1 MLKAFR
7 YLKPYWISV
16 VAVIVLVFA
25 QVQAQLALP
34 DHMSKIITYGIQ
46 YGGITES
53 IPSAMS
59 EETYNHLQVFMDE
72 ESKTILEDNY
82 VQVSQGDTS
91 YTKKY
96 PLVEKE
102 DIYVLKDHPDSSL
115 EDTIKKPL
123 LMTSLL
129 ENEEIL
135 KSFKLDSSSQLYQAL
150 ALQPQLKE
158 QIVNQFDAM
167 LSKYTDA
174 NLTAAQTLAV
184 KKVYQDL
191 QMDTAAIQ
199 NRYIM
204 QEGFWMLAISLL
216 ATISAIGSAYLSS
229 RTATAASRDLRRDV
243 FAKVETFSSAEFSR
257 FSTASL
263 ITRTTNDI
271 QQVQT
276 ILTMFLRIVLFAPFM
291 GFTSLFKVI
300 HYSSLVSLLA
310 WSVAGLITLMIAIF
324 SFTMPKFKK
333 SQELVDQLNRVSRE
347 QLEGMLV
354 IRAFD
359 NEKYEEQRFKKVNDN
374 ITKLNL
380 FLNRV
385 IGLPM
390 PIMTF
395 ALSALSVGIIWIGT
409 NQVDAGT
416 MQIGDMMAFL
426 QYATEILM
434 SFMII
439 AMIFIMV
446 PRSSVSANRIFEI
459 LETEPTIHD
468 PVEPKHLPKENAPI
482 TFDHVSF
489 KYANAEENVLED
501 IHFTANPEETV
512 AFIGST
518 GSGKTTLVNLLPRFF
533 DITEGA
539 IRFGDIDIRDVSQ
552 KELRDRIG
560 YVPQKGI
567 LFSGTI
573 ASNLRYADES
583 LSDEKMEE
591 ALSVSQ
597 AKEFVDRMP
606 NGVNE
611 PIAQGGTNVSG
622 GQKQRLSIARAL
634 AKDAQVYIFDDTFSA
649 LDYATDA
656 KLRAALAELI
666 TKKHATVFIVAQRIS
681 SIMHADKI
689 IILDQGKMAGIGT
702 HEELLKSCE
711 VYQEIAHSQLS
722 REELGE

>member
-16 VAVIVLVFA
+16 VAVIVLVFS

-59 EETYNHLQVFMDE
+59 EKTYNHLQVFMDE
-72 ESKTILEDNY
+72 ESKTILKDNY

-263 ITRTTNDI
+263 ITRTTNDV

-310 WSVAGLITLMIAIF
+310 WSVAGLITLMIGIF

-359 NEKYEEQRFKKVNDN
+359 NEKYEEQRFKKVNDD

-385 IGLPM
+385 MGLPM

-552 KELRDRIG
+552 RELRDRIG

-689 IILDQGKMAGIGT
+689 IVLDQGKMAGIGT

>member
-59 EETYNHLQVFMDE
+59 EETYKHLQVFMDE
-72 ESKTILEDNY
+72 ESKSILENNY

-96 PLVEKE
+96 PLAEKE
-102 DIYVLKDHPDSSL
+102 NIYVLKDHPDSSL
-115 EDTIKKPL
+115 EDAIKKPL

-135 KSFKLDSSSQLYQAL
+135 KNFKLDSSSQLYQAL
-150 ALQPQLKE
+150 SLQPQLKE
-158 QIVNQFDAM
+158 QIINQFDAM

-184 KKVYQDL
+184 KKVYQEL
-191 QMDTAAIQ
+191 EIDTAAIQ

-204 QEGFWMLAISLL
+204 QEGLWMLAISLL
-216 ATISAIGSAYLSS
+216 ATVCAIGSAYLSS

-276 ILTMFLRIVLFAPFM
+276 VLTMFLRIVLFAPFM

-310 WSVAGLITLMIAIF
+310 WSVAGLITLMIVIF
-324 SFTMPKFKK
+324 SFTIPKFKK

-359 NEKYEEQRFKKVNDN
+359 NEKYEEQRFKKVNDD

-385 IGLPM
+385 MGLPM
-390 PIMTF
+390 PVMTF
-395 ALSALSVGIIWIGT
+395 ALSALSVAIIWIGT

-468 PVEPKHLPKENAPI
+468 PVEPKHLPKENVPI

-533 DITEGA
+533 DVTEGA

-552 KELRDRIG
+552 KELRNRIG

-573 ASNLRYADES
+573 ASNLRYADEN

-591 ALSVSQ
+591 ALTISQ

-656 KLRAALAELI
+656 KLRAALAGLI
-666 TKKHATVFIVAQRIS
+666 AKKHATVFIVAQRIS

-689 IILDQGKMAGIGT
+689 IVLDQGKMAGIGT
-702 HEELLKSCE
+702 HKELLKNCE

>member
-16 VAVIVLVFA
+16 VAVIVLVFS

-216 ATISAIGSAYLSS
+216 ATISAIGFAYLSS

-263 ITRTTNDI
+263 ITRTTNDV

-385 IGLPM
+385 MGLPM

-533 DITEGA
+533 DITEGT

-689 IILDQGKMAGIGT
+689 IVLDQGKMAGIGT

>member
-82 VQVSQGDTS
+82 VQVSRGDTS

-216 ATISAIGSAYLSS
+216 ATISAIGSAYISS

-263 ITRTTNDI
+263 ITRTTNDV

-385 IGLPM
+385 MGLPM

-533 DITEGA
+533 DITEGT

-689 IILDQGKMAGIGT
+689 IVLDQGKMAGIGT

>member
-59 EETYNHLQVFMDE
+59 EETYSHLQVFMDE

-82 VQVSQGDTS
+82 VHVSRGDTS

-150 ALQPQLKE
+150 ALQLQLKE

-263 ITRTTNDI
+263 ITRTTNDV

-385 IGLPM
+385 MGLPM

-533 DITEGA
+533 DITEGT

-573 ASNLRYADES
+573 ASNLRYADKS

-689 IILDQGKMAGIGT
+689 IVLDQGKMAGIGT

>member
-16 VAVIVLVFA
+16 VAVIVLVFS

-34 DHMSKIITYGIQ
+34 DHMSKIISYGIQ

-82 VQVSQGDTS
+82 VQISQGDTS

-263 ITRTTNDI
+263 ITRTTNDV

-347 QLEGMLV
+347 QLEGILV

-385 IGLPM
+385 MGLPM

-533 DITEGA
+533 DITEGT

-689 IILDQGKMAGIGT
+689 IVLDQGKMAGIGT

>member
-96 PLVEKE
+96 PLVENE

-263 ITRTTNDI
+263 ITRTTNDV

-359 NEKYEEQRFKKVNDN
+359 NEKYEEQRFKKVNDD

-385 IGLPM
+385 MGLPM

-533 DITEGA
+533 DITEGT

-689 IILDQGKMAGIGT
+689 IVLDQGKMAGIGT

>member
-7 YLKPYWISV
+7 YLKPYWVSV

-263 ITRTTNDI
+263 ITRTTNDV

-300 HYSSLVSLLA
+300 HYSSLISLLA

-385 IGLPM
+385 MGLPM

-468 PVEPKHLPKENAPI
+468 PIEPKHLPKENAPI

-489 KYANAEENVLED
+489 KYTNAEENVLED

-533 DITEGA
+533 DITEGT

-689 IILDQGKMAGIGT
+689 IVLDQGKMAGIGT

>member
-16 VAVIVLVFA
+16 AAVIVLVFS

-82 VQVSQGDTS
+82 VQVSRGDTS

-263 ITRTTNDI
+263 ITRTTNDV

-333 SQELVDQLNRVSRE
+333 SQELVDLLNRVSRE

-385 IGLPM
+385 MGLPM

-533 DITEGA
+533 DITEGT

-689 IILDQGKMAGIGT
+689 IVLDQGKMAGIGT

>member
-7 YLKPYWISV
+7 YLKPYCISV

-59 EETYNHLQVFMDE
+59 EETYKHLQIFMDE

-102 DIYVLKDHPDSSL
+102 DIYILKDHPDSSL
-115 EDTIKKPL
+115 EDAIKKPL

-135 KSFKLDSSSQLYQAL
+135 KNFKLDSSSQLYQAL

-158 QIVNQFDAM
+158 QIVDQFDAM
-167 LSKYTDA
+167 LAKYTDA

-204 QEGFWMLAISLL
+204 QEGLWMLAISLL
-216 ATISAIGSAYLSS
+216 ATVCAIGSAYLSS
-229 RTATAASRDLRRDV
+229 RTATAASRDLRCDV

-276 ILTMFLRIVLFAPFM
+276 VLTMFLRIVLFAPFM

-310 WSVAGLITLMIAIF
+310 WSVAGLITLMIVIF

-359 NEKYEEQRFKKVNDN
+359 NEKYEEQRFKKVNDD

-385 IGLPM
+385 MGLPM

-395 ALSALSVGIIWIGT
+395 ALSALSVAIIWIGT

-439 AMIFIMV
+439 AMIFIMI
-446 PRSSVSANRIFEI
+446 PRSSVSAKRIFEV

-501 IHFTANPEETV
+501 IHFSANPEETI

-533 DITEGA
+533 DVTEGS

-573 ASNLRYADES
+573 ASNLRYADEN
-583 LSDEKMEE
+583 LSDKKMEE
-591 ALSVSQ
+591 ALSISQ

-656 KLRAALAELI
+656 KLRTALTGLI
-666 TKKHATVFIVAQRIS
+666 AKKHATVFIVAQRIS

-689 IILDQGKMAGIGT
+689 IVLDQGKMAGIGT
-702 HEELLKSCE
+702 HEELLKNCE

>member
-16 VAVIVLVFA
+16 VAVIVLVFS

-82 VQVSQGDTS
+82 VQVSRGDTS

-216 ATISAIGSAYLSS
+216 ATISAIGSAYISS

-263 ITRTTNDI
+263 ITRTTNDV

-385 IGLPM
+385 MGLPM

-533 DITEGA
+533 DITEGT

-597 AKEFVDRMP
+597 AREFVDRMP

-689 IILDQGKMAGIGT
+689 IVLDQGKMAGIGT

>member
-59 EETYNHLQVFMDE
+59 EETYKHLQVFMDA
-72 ESKTILEDNY
+72 ESKTILENNY

-96 PLVEKE
+96 PLAEKE

-115 EDTIKKPL
+115 EDAIKKPL

-135 KSFKLDSSSQLYQAL
+135 KNFKLDSSSQLYQAL
-150 ALQPQLKE
+150 SLQPQLKE
-158 QIVNQFDAM
+158 QIINQFDAM

-184 KKVYQDL
+184 KKVYQEL
-191 QMDTAAIQ
+191 EIDTAAIQ

-204 QEGFWMLAISLL
+204 QEGLWMLAISLL
-216 ATISAIGSAYLSS
+216 ATVCAIGSAYLSS

-276 ILTMFLRIVLFAPFM
+276 VLTMFLRIVLFAPFM

-310 WSVAGLITLMIAIF
+310 WSVAGLITLMIVIF
-324 SFTMPKFKK
+324 SFTIPKFKK

-359 NEKYEEQRFKKVNDN
+359 NEKYEEQRFKKVNDD

-385 IGLPM
+385 MGLPM
-390 PIMTF
+390 PVMTF
-395 ALSALSVGIIWIGT
+395 ALSALSVAIIWIGT

-439 AMIFIMV
+439 AMIFIMI
-446 PRSSVSANRIFEI
+446 PRSSVSAKRIFEV

-533 DITEGA
+533 DVTEGA

-552 KELRDRIG
+552 KELRNRIG

-573 ASNLRYADES
+573 ESNLRYADEN

-591 ALSVSQ
+591 ALTISQ

-634 AKDAQVYIFDDTFSA
+634 AKDSQVYIFDDTFSA

-656 KLRAALAELI
+656 KLRAALAGLI
-666 TKKHATVFIVAQRIS
+666 AKKYATIFIVAQRIS

-689 IILDQGKMAGIGT
+689 IVLDQGKMAGIGT
-702 HEELLKSCE
+702 HEELLKNCE

>member
-7 YLKPYWISV
+7 YLKTYWISV

-59 EETYNHLQVFMDE
+59 EETYKHLQIFMDE

-91 YTKKY
+91 YMKKY

-115 EDTIKKPL
+115 EDAIKKPL

-135 KSFKLDSSSQLYQAL
+135 KNFKLNSSSQLYQAL
-150 ALQPQLKE
+150 TLQPQLKE

-167 LSKYTDA
+167 LAKYTDA

-204 QEGFWMLAISLL
+204 QEGLWMLAISLL
-216 ATISAIGSAYLSS
+216 ATVCAIGSAYLSS

-276 ILTMFLRIVLFAPFM
+276 VLTMFLRIVLFAPFM

-310 WSVAGLITLMIAIF
+310 WSVAGLITLMIVIF

-359 NEKYEEQRFKKVNDN
+359 NEKYEEQRFKKVNDD

-385 IGLPM
+385 MGLPM

-395 ALSALSVGIIWIGT
+395 ALSALSVAIIWIGT

-439 AMIFIMV
+439 AMIFIMI
-446 PRSSVSANRIFEI
+446 PRSSVSAKRIFEV

-468 PVEPKHLPKENAPI
+468 PVEPKHLPKENSPI

-533 DITEGA
+533 DVTEGS

-573 ASNLRYADES
+573 ASNLRYADEN
-583 LSDEKMEE
+583 LSDKKMEE
-591 ALSVSQ
+591 ALSISQ

-656 KLRAALAELI
+656 KLRTALAGLI
-666 TKKHATVFIVAQRIS
+666 AKKHTTVFIVAQRIS

-689 IILDQGKMAGIGT
+689 IVLDQGKMAGIGT
-702 HEELLKSCE
+702 HEELLKNCE

>member
-1 MLKAFR
+1 MLKALR

-16 VAVIVLVFA
+16 VAVIVLIFA

-59 EETYNHLQVFMDE
+59 EETYKHLQVFMDE
-72 ESKTILEDNY
+72 ESKTILENNY
-82 VQVSQGDTS
+82 IQVSQGDTS

-115 EDTIKKPL
+115 EDAIKKPL

-129 ENEEIL
+129 ENKEIL
-135 KSFKLDSSSQLYQAL
+135 KNFKLDSSSQLYQAL

-174 NLTAAQTLAV
+174 NLIAAQTLAV

-191 QMDTAAIQ
+191 QMDTTAIQ

-204 QEGFWMLAISLL
+204 QEGIWMLAISLL

-229 RTATAASRDLRRDV
+229 RTATAASRDMRRDV

-276 ILTMFLRIVLFAPFM
+276 VLTMFLRIVLFAPFM

-310 WSVAGLITLMIAIF
+310 WSVAGLITLMIIIF

-385 IGLPM
+385 MGLPM

-395 ALSALSVGIIWIGT
+395 ALSALSVAIIWIGT

-416 MQIGDMMAFL
+416 MQVGDMMAFL

-439 AMIFIMV
+439 AMIFIMI
-446 PRSSVSANRIFEI
+446 PRSSVSAKRIFEI
-459 LETEPTIHD
+459 LETEPSICD
-468 PVEPKHLPKENAPI
+468 QVEPKHLPKENVPI

-489 KYANAEENVLED
+489 KYTNAEENILED

-533 DITEGA
+533 DVTEGS
-539 IRFGDIDIRDVSQ
+539 ICFGDIDIRDVSQ
-552 KELRDRIG
+552 KELRQRIG

-573 ASNLRYADES
+573 ASNLRYADEN
-583 LSDEKMEE
+583 LSNEKMEE
-591 ALSVSQ
+591 ALSISQ

-656 KLRAALAELI
+656 KLRTDLAGLI
-666 TKKHATVFIVAQRIS
+666 AKKHATVFIVAQRIS

-689 IILDQGKMAGIGT
+689 IVLDQGKMAGIGT
-702 HEELLKSCE
+702 HEELLKNCE

>member
-82 VQVSQGDTS
+82 VQVSRGDTS

-263 ITRTTNDI
+263 ITRTTNDV

-333 SQELVDQLNRVSRE
+333 SQELVDQLNRVSHE

-385 IGLPM
+385 MGLPM

-489 KYANAEENVLED
+489 KYAKAEENVLED
-501 IHFTANPEETV
+501 INFTANPEETV

-689 IILDQGKMAGIGT
+689 IVLDQGKMAGIGT

>member
-385 IGLPM
+385 MGLPM

-533 DITEGA
+533 DITEGT

-689 IILDQGKMAGIGT
+689 IVLDQGKMAGIGT

>member
-16 VAVIVLVFA
+16 IAVIVLVFA

-59 EETYNHLQVFMDE
+59 EETYKHLQIFMDE
-72 ESKTILEDNY
+72 ESKIILEDNY

-96 PLVEKE
+96 PLAEKE

-115 EDTIKKPL
+115 EDAIKKPL
-123 LMTSLL
+123 LITSLL

-135 KSFKLDSSSQLYQAL
+135 KNFKLDSSSQLYQAL
-150 ALQPQLKE
+150 SLQPQLKE

-191 QMDTAAIQ
+191 QMDTATIQ

-204 QEGFWMLAISLL
+204 QEGLWMLAISLL
-216 ATISAIGSAYLSS
+216 ATVCAIGSAYLSS

-276 ILTMFLRIVLFAPFM
+276 VLTMFLRIVLFAPFM

-310 WSVAGLITLMIAIF
+310 WSVAGLITLMIVIF
-324 SFTMPKFKK
+324 SFTIPKFKK

-359 NEKYEEQRFKKVNDN
+359 NEKYEEQRFKKVNDD

-385 IGLPM
+385 MGLPM

-395 ALSALSVGIIWIGT
+395 ALSALSVAIIWIGT
-409 NQVDAGT
+409 HQVDAGT

-439 AMIFIMV
+439 AMIFIMI
-446 PRSSVSANRIFEI
+446 PRSSVSAKRIFEV

-468 PVEPKHLPKENAPI
+468 PVEPKHLPKENVPI

-533 DITEGA
+533 DVTEGS

-560 YVPQKGI
+560 YIPQKGI

-573 ASNLRYADES
+573 ASNLRYADEN
-583 LSDEKMEE
+583 LSEEKMEE
-591 ALSVSQ
+591 ALSISQ
-597 AKEFVDRMP
+597 AKEFVERMP

-656 KLRAALAELI
+656 KLRAALAGLI
-666 TKKHATVFIVAQRIS
+666 AKKHTTVFIVAQRIS

-689 IILDQGKMAGIGT
+689 IVLDQGKMAGIGT
-702 HEELLKSCE
+702 HEELLKNCE

>member
-1 MLKAFR
+1 
-7 YLKPYWISV
+7 
-16 VAVIVLVFA
+16 
-25 QVQAQLALP
+25 
-34 DHMSKIITYGIQ
+34 
-46 YGGITES
+46 
-53 IPSAMS
+53 
-59 EETYNHLQVFMDE
+59 
-72 ESKTILEDNY
+72 
-82 VQVSQGDTS
+82 
-91 YTKKY
+91 
-96 PLVEKE
+96 
-102 DIYVLKDHPDSSL
+102 
-115 EDTIKKPL
+115 
-123 LMTSLL
+123 MTSLL

-135 KSFKLDSSSQLYQAL
+135 KNFKLDSSSQLYQAL
-150 ALQPQLKE
+150 SLQPQLKE

-184 KKVYQDL
+184 KKVYQEL
-191 QMDTAAIQ
+191 EMDTAAIQ

-204 QEGFWMLAISLL
+204 QEGLWMLAISVL

-229 RTATAASRDLRRDV
+229 RTSTAASRDLRRDV

-276 ILTMFLRIVLFAPFM
+276 VLTMFLRIVLFAPFM

-310 WSVAGLITLMIAIF
+310 WSVAGLITLMIVIF
-324 SFTMPKFKK
+324 SFTIPKFKK

-347 QLEGMLV
+347 H
-354 IRAFD
+354 D
-359 NEKYEEQRFKKVNDN
+359 

-385 IGLPM
+385 MGLPM
-390 PIMTF
+390 PVMTF
-395 ALSALSVGIIWIGT
+395 ALSALSVAIIWIGT

-439 AMIFIMV
+439 AMIFIMI

-533 DITEGA
+533 DVTEGS
-539 IRFGDIDIRDVSQ
+539 IHFGDIDIRDVSQ

-573 ASNLRYADES
+573 ESNIRYADEN

-591 ALSVSQ
+591 ALTISQ
-597 AKEFVDRMP
+597 AKEFVDRML

-656 KLRAALAELI
+656 KLRTALAGLI
-666 TKKHATVFIVAQRIS
+666 AKKHATVFIVAQRIS

-689 IILDQGKMAGIGT
+689 IVLDQGKMAGIGT
-702 HEELLKSCE
+702 HEELLENCE
-711 VYQEIAHSQLS
+711 VYQEITHSQLS

>member
-7 YLKPYWISV
+7 YLKTYWISV

-59 EETYNHLQVFMDE
+59 EETYKHLQIFMDE

-96 PLVEKE
+96 PLVVKE

-115 EDTIKKPL
+115 EDAIKKPL

-135 KSFKLDSSSQLYQAL
+135 KNFKLNSSSQLYQAL
-150 ALQPQLKE
+150 TLQPQLKE

-167 LSKYTDA
+167 LAKYTDA

-191 QMDTAAIQ
+191 QMDTATIQ

-204 QEGFWMLAISLL
+204 QEGLWMLAISLL
-216 ATISAIGSAYLSS
+216 ATVCTIGSAYLSS

-276 ILTMFLRIVLFAPFM
+276 VLTMFLRIVLFAPFM

-310 WSVAGLITLMIAIF
+310 WSVAGLITLMIVIF

-359 NEKYEEQRFKKVNDN
+359 NEKYEEQRFKKVNDD

-385 IGLPM
+385 MGLPM

-395 ALSALSVGIIWIGT
+395 ALSALSVAIIWIGT

-439 AMIFIMV
+439 AMIFIMI

-533 DITEGA
+533 DVTEGA

-552 KELRDRIG
+552 KELRNRIG

-567 LFSGTI
+567 LFRGTI
-573 ASNLRYADES
+573 ASNLRYADENI
-583 LSDEKMEE
+583 SDEKMEE
-591 ALSVSQ
+591 ALSISQ

-656 KLRAALAELI
+656 KLRAALAGLI
-666 TKKHATVFIVAQRIS
+666 AKKHATVFIVAQRIS

-689 IILDQGKMAGIGT
+689 IVLDQGKMAGIGT
-702 HEELLKSCE
+702 HEELLKNCE

>member
-72 ESKTILEDNY
+72 ESKTILENNY
-82 VQVSQGDTS
+82 VQVSRGDTS

-263 ITRTTNDI
+263 ITRTTNDV

-385 IGLPM
+385 MGLPM

-533 DITEGA
+533 DITEGT

-689 IILDQGKMAGIGT
+689 IVLDQGKMAGIGT

>member
-16 VAVIVLVFA
+16 VAVIVLVFS

-115 EDTIKKPL
+115 EYTIKKPL

-167 LSKYTDA
+167 LSKYTNA

-263 ITRTTNDI
+263 ITRTTNDV

-359 NEKYEEQRFKKVNDN
+359 NEKYEEQRFKKVNDD

-385 IGLPM
+385 MGLPM

-482 TFDHVSF
+482 TFDHVSS

-533 DITEGA
+533 DITEGT

-689 IILDQGKMAGIGT
+689 IVLDQGKMAGIGT

>member
-96 PLVEKE
+96 PLVENE

-263 ITRTTNDI
+263 ITRTTNDV

-385 IGLPM
+385 MGLPM

-501 IHFTANPEETV
+501 IRFTANPEETV

-539 IRFGDIDIRDVSQ
+539 IRFGDIDIRDVTQ

-689 IILDQGKMAGIGT
+689 IVLDQGKMAGIGT

>member
-59 EETYNHLQVFMDE
+59 EKTYNHLQVFMDE
-72 ESKTILEDNY
+72 ESKTILNDNY

-263 ITRTTNDI
+263 ITRTTNDV

-359 NEKYEEQRFKKVNDN
+359 NEKYEEQRFKKVNDD

-385 IGLPM
+385 MGLPM

-533 DITEGA
+533 DITEGT

-689 IILDQGKMAGIGT
+689 IVLDQGKMAGIGT

>member
-59 EETYNHLQVFMDE
+59 EETYQHLQVFMDE
-72 ESKTILEDNY
+72 ESKSILENNY

-96 PLVEKE
+96 PLAEKE
-102 DIYVLKDHPDSSL
+102 NIYVLKDHPDSSL
-115 EDTIKKPL
+115 EDAIKKPL

-135 KSFKLDSSSQLYQAL
+135 KNFKLDSSSQLYQAL
-150 ALQPQLKE
+150 SLQPQLKE

-184 KKVYQDL
+184 KKVYQEL
-191 QMDTAAIQ
+191 EMDTAAIQ

-204 QEGFWMLAISLL
+204 QEGLWMLAISLL
-216 ATISAIGSAYLSS
+216 ATVCAIGSAYLSS

-257 FSTASL
+257 LSTASL

-276 ILTMFLRIVLFAPFM
+276 VLTMFLRIVLFAPFM

-310 WSVAGLITLMIAIF
+310 WSVAGLITLMIVIF

-359 NEKYEEQRFKKVNDN
+359 NEKYEEQRFKKVNDD

-385 IGLPM
+385 MGLPM
-390 PIMTF
+390 PVMTF
-395 ALSALSVGIIWIGT
+395 ALSALSVAIIWIGT

-468 PVEPKHLPKENAPI
+468 PVEPKHLPKENVPI

-489 KYANAEENVLED
+489 KYTNAEENVLED

-533 DITEGA
+533 DVTEGA

-552 KELRDRIG
+552 KELRNRIG

-573 ASNLRYADES
+573 ASNLRYADEN

-591 ALSVSQ
+591 ALTISQ

-656 KLRAALAELI
+656 KLRAALAGLI
-666 TKKHATVFIVAQRIS
+666 AKKHATVFIVAQRIS

-689 IILDQGKMAGIGT
+689 IVLDQGKMAGIGT
-702 HEELLKSCE
+702 HEELLKNCE

>member
-59 EETYNHLQVFMDE
+59 EETYKHLQVFMDE
-72 ESKTILEDNY
+72 ESKIILEDNY

-96 PLVEKE
+96 PLAEKE

-115 EDTIKKPL
+115 EDAIKKPL

-135 KSFKLDSSSQLYQAL
+135 KNFKLDSSSQLYQAL
-150 ALQPQLKE
+150 SLQPQLKE

-184 KKVYQDL
+184 KKVYQEL
-191 QMDTAAIQ
+191 EMDTAAIQ

-204 QEGFWMLAISLL
+204 QEGLWMLAISLL
-216 ATISAIGSAYLSS
+216 ATVCAIGSAYLSS

-276 ILTMFLRIVLFAPFM
+276 VLTMFLRIVLFAPFM

-310 WSVAGLITLMIAIF
+310 WSVAGLITLMIVIF

-359 NEKYEEQRFKKVNDN
+359 NEKYEEQRFKKVNDD

-385 IGLPM
+385 MGLPM

-395 ALSALSVGIIWIGT
+395 ALSALSVAIIWIGT
-409 NQVDAGT
+409 HQVDAGT

-439 AMIFIMV
+439 AMIFIMI

-533 DITEGA
+533 DVTEGS

-552 KELRDRIG
+552 RELRDRIG

-689 IILDQGKMAGIGT
+689 IVLDQGKMAGIGT
-702 HEELLKSCE
+702 HEELLKNCE

>member
-16 VAVIVLVFA
+16 IAVIVLVFA

-59 EETYNHLQVFMDE
+59 EETYKHLQVFMDE

-91 YTKKY
+91 YMKKY

-115 EDTIKKPL
+115 EDAIKKPL

-135 KSFKLDSSSQLYQAL
+135 KNFKLDSSSQLYQAL

-158 QIVNQFDAM
+158 QIEDQFDAM
-167 LSKYTDA
+167 LAKYTDA

-184 KKVYQDL
+184 KKVYQEL
-191 QMDTAAIQ
+191 EMDTAAIQ

-204 QEGFWMLAISLL
+204 QEGLWMLAISLL
-216 ATISAIGSAYLSS
+216 ATVCAIGSAYLAS

-276 ILTMFLRIVLFAPFM
+276 VLTMFLRIVLFAPFM

-310 WSVAGLITLMIAIF
+310 WSVAGLITLMIVIF
-324 SFTMPKFKK
+324 SFTMPKFKQ

-359 NEKYEEQRFKKVNDN
+359 NEKYEEHRFKKVNDD

-385 IGLPM
+385 MGLPM
-390 PIMTF
+390 PVMTF
-395 ALSALSVGIIWIGT
+395 ALSALSVAIIWIGT

-468 PVEPKHLPKENAPI
+468 PVEPKHLPKENVPI

-533 DITEGA
+533 DVTEGS
-539 IRFGDIDIRDVSQ
+539 IHFGDIDIRDVSQ
-552 KELRDRIG
+552 KELRNRIG

-573 ASNLRYADES
+573 ASNLRYADEN

-591 ALSVSQ
+591 ALSISQ

-656 KLRAALAELI
+656 KLRAALAGLI
-666 TKKHATVFIVAQRIS
+666 AKKHATVFIVAQRIS

-689 IILDQGKMAGIGT
+689 IVLDQGKMAGIGT
-702 HEELLKSCE
+702 HEELLKNCE

>member
-7 YLKPYWISV
+7 YLKPYWVSV

-82 VQVSQGDTS
+82 VQVSRGDTS

-263 ITRTTNDI
+263 ITRTTNDV

-359 NEKYEEQRFKKVNDN
+359 NEKYEEQRFKKVNDD

-385 IGLPM
+385 MGLPM

-533 DITEGA
+533 DITEGT

-689 IILDQGKMAGIGT
+689 IVLDQGKMAGIGT

>member
-16 VAVIVLVFA
+16 IAVIVLVFA

-59 EETYNHLQVFMDE
+59 EETYKHLQIFMDE

-115 EDTIKKPL
+115 EDAIKKPL

-135 KSFKLDSSSQLYQAL
+135 KNFKLDSSSQLYQAL
-150 ALQPQLKE
+150 VLQPQLKE
-158 QIVNQFDAM
+158 QIANQFDAM
-167 LSKYTDA
+167 LAKYTDA

-204 QEGFWMLAISLL
+204 QEGLWMLAISLL
-216 ATISAIGSAYLSS
+216 ATVCAIGSAYISS

-276 ILTMFLRIVLFAPFM
+276 VLTMFLRIVLFAPFM

-310 WSVAGLITLMIAIF
+310 WSVAGLITLMIVIF

-359 NEKYEEQRFKKVNDN
+359 NEKYEEQRFKKVNDD

-385 IGLPM
+385 MGLPM

-395 ALSALSVGIIWIGT
+395 ALSALSVAIIWIGT

-439 AMIFIMV
+439 AMIFIMI
-446 PRSSVSANRIFEI
+446 PRSSVSAKRIFEV

-468 PVEPKHLPKENAPI
+468 PVEPKHLPKENTPI

-533 DITEGA
+533 DVTEGS
-539 IRFGDIDIRDVSQ
+539 IRFGDIDMRDVPQ

-573 ASNLRYADES
+573 ESNLRYADEN
-583 LSDEKMEE
+583 LSEEKMEE
-591 ALSVSQ
+591 ALSISQ

-656 KLRAALAELI
+656 KLRTALTGLI

-689 IILDQGKMAGIGT
+689 IVLDQGKMAGIGT
-702 HEELLKSCE
+702 HEELLKNCE

>member
-82 VQVSQGDTS
+82 VQISQGDTS

-115 EDTIKKPL
+115 KDTIKKPL

-263 ITRTTNDI
+263 ITRTTNDV

-385 IGLPM
+385 MGLPM

-533 DITEGA
+533 DITEGT

-689 IILDQGKMAGIGT
+689 IVLDQGKMAGIGT

>member
-16 VAVIVLVFA
+16 AAVIVLVFS

-82 VQVSQGDTS
+82 VQVSRGDTS

-263 ITRTTNDI
+263 ITRTTNDV

-333 SQELVDQLNRVSRE
+333 SQELVDLLNRVSRE

-359 NEKYEEQRFKKVNDN
+359 NEKYEEQHFKKVNDN

-385 IGLPM
+385 MGLPM

-533 DITEGA
+533 DITEGT

-689 IILDQGKMAGIGT
+689 IVLDQGKMAGIGT

>member
-16 VAVIVLVFA
+16 VAVIVLVFS

-59 EETYNHLQVFMDE
+59 EKTYNHLQVFMDE
-72 ESKTILEDNY
+72 ESKTILENNY

-263 ITRTTNDI
+263 ITRTTNDV

-385 IGLPM
+385 MGLPM

-533 DITEGA
+533 DITEGT

-689 IILDQGKMAGIGT
+689 IVLNQCKMAGIGT
-702 HEELLKSCE
+702 HDELLKSCE

>member
-16 VAVIVLVFA
+16 IAVIVLVFA

-59 EETYNHLQVFMDE
+59 EETYKHLQVFMDE
-72 ESKTILEDNY
+72 ESKSILENNY

-96 PLVEKE
+96 PLAEKE
-102 DIYVLKDHPDSSL
+102 NIYVLKDHPDSSL
-115 EDTIKKPL
+115 EDAIKKPL

-135 KSFKLDSSSQLYQAL
+135 KNFKLDSSSQLYQAL
-150 ALQPQLKE
+150 SLQPQLKE

-184 KKVYQDL
+184 KKIYQDL
-191 QMDTAAIQ
+191 QMDTATIQ

-204 QEGFWMLAISLL
+204 QEGLWMLAISLL
-216 ATISAIGSAYLSS
+216 ATVCAIGSAYLAS

-276 ILTMFLRIVLFAPFM
+276 VLTMFLRIVLFAPFM

-310 WSVAGLITLMIAIF
+310 WSVAGLITLMIVIF

-359 NEKYEEQRFKKVNDN
+359 NEKYEEQRFKKVNDD

-385 IGLPM
+385 MGLPM
-390 PIMTF
+390 PVMTF
-395 ALSALSVGIIWIGT
+395 ALSALSVAIIWIGT

-468 PVEPKHLPKENAPI
+468 PVEPKHLPKENVPI

-533 DITEGA
+533 DVTEGA

-552 KELRDRIG
+552 KELRNRIG

-573 ASNLRYADES
+573 ASNLRYADEN

-591 ALSVSQ
+591 ALSISQ

-656 KLRAALAELI
+656 KLRAALAGLI
-666 TKKHATVFIVAQRIS
+666 AKKHATVFIVAQRIS

-689 IILDQGKMAGIGT
+689 IVLDQGKMAGIGT
-702 HEELLKSCE
+702 HEELLKNCE

>member
-385 IGLPM
+385 MGLPM

-501 IHFTANPEETV
+501 INFTANPEETV

-533 DITEGA
+533 DITEGT

-552 KELRDRIG
+552 KDLRDRIG

-597 AKEFVDRMP
+597 AKEFVNRMP

-656 KLRAALAELI
+656 KLRAALTELI

-689 IILDQGKMAGIGT
+689 IVLDQGKMAGIGT

>member
-16 VAVIVLVFA
+16 VAVIVLVFS

-263 ITRTTNDI
+263 ITRTTNDV

-354 IRAFD
+354 IRSFD
-359 NEKYEEQRFKKVNDN
+359 NEKYEEQRFKKVNDD

-385 IGLPM
+385 MGLPM

-533 DITEGA
+533 DITEGT

-611 PIAQGGTNVSG
+611 PISQGGTNVSG

-689 IILDQGKMAGIGT
+689 IVLDQGKMAGIGT

>member
-59 EETYNHLQVFMDE
+59 EKTYNHLQVFMDE

-82 VQVSQGDTS
+82 VQVSRGDTS

-96 PLVEKE
+96 PLVENE

-263 ITRTTNDI
+263 ITRTTNDV

-359 NEKYEEQRFKKVNDN
+359 NEKYEEQRFKKVNDD

-385 IGLPM
+385 MGLPM

-489 KYANAEENVLED
+489 KYAKAEENVLED

-533 DITEGA
+533 DITEGT

-689 IILDQGKMAGIGT
+689 IVLDQGKMAGIGT

>member
-82 VQVSQGDTS
+82 VQVSRGDTS

-263 ITRTTNDI
+263 ITRTTNDV

-385 IGLPM
+385 MGLPM

-501 IHFTANPEETV
+501 INFTANPEETV

-533 DITEGA
+533 DITEGT

-689 IILDQGKMAGIGT
+689 IVLDQGKMAGIGT

>member
-385 IGLPM
+385 MGLPM

-501 IHFTANPEETV
+501 INFTANPEETV

-533 DITEGA
+533 DITEGT

-552 KELRDRIG
+552 KDLRDRIG

-656 KLRAALAELI
+656 KLRAALTELI

-689 IILDQGKMAGIGT
+689 IVLDQGKMAGIGT